1 MKYTISIVNHIQKEL
16 ISKTFLCFWIASFLF
31 LSSNQSLF
39 AQNIPTRPSPARLVN
54 DLVGVLSPEEK
65 ENLERKLVKY
75 DDSTSTQITVV
86 IVKSTGDYT
95 IDDVALKI
103 LREWGVGE
111 KGKNNGIVIL
121 AAIEDRRINIQTGYG
136 MEGVL
141 PDGICKRIINQDIIP
156 AFKTKSYYDG
166 FDKATS
172 SIIKRA
178 SGEYVNDNQSESVGS
193 EDIIIFLFILMF
205 IIFIIAQMSRKSQG
219 MVVTRRGYTNWDGGG
234 WWYMPGGG
242 GRSSW
247 GDDDWNNRG
256 GGSGGGGFD
265 FGGFGGG
272 DGGGGGA
279 SGDW

>member
-1 MKYTISIVNHIQKEL
+1 V
-16 ISKTFLCFWIASFLF
+16 LF
-31 LSSNQSLF
+31 RS
-39 AQNIPTRPSPARLVN
+39 
-54 DLVGVLSPEEK
+54 
-65 ENLERKLVKY
+65 
-75 DDSTSTQITVV
+75 
-86 IVKSTGDYT
+86 
-95 IDDVALKI
+95 
-103 LREWGVGE
+103 
-111 KGKNNGIVIL
+111 KNNGVVIL

-136 MEGVL
+136 MEGAL

-178 SGEYVNDNQSESVGS
+178 SGEYVNDNNQGEAAGI

-205 IIFIIAQMSRKSQG
+205 IIFIIVQMSRKSRG
-219 MVVTRRGYTNWDGGG
+219 MVVTRRGYTSWDGGG

-256 GGSGGGGFD
+256 GGGGGFD